1 MRPVKL
7 IMSAFGSYA
16 GRTEID
22 FTEIPNGL
30 FLITGDTGAGKTTIF
45 DAITYA
51 LYDRTSGGTRD
62 GNMMRSQYAD
72 EGTDT
77 YVEYTFIYQKK
88 QYKILRNPEYMRL
101 GKRKYA
107 DGSLRYV
114 KETPKVE
121 LTLPDGSVFK
131 GKKRETDQKIVEIT
145 GLDADQFTQISMI
158 AQGEFLKLLLAE
170 SKERKKIFSRI
181 FQTRFYYRIQEELKK
196 MPDTPGVY
204 LMHNKHDDVIYV
216 GKAINLK
223 RRVSSYFR
231 QSTKKSLKIQS
242 MVTQIVRF
250 EYILTDSELEAL
262 ILECNLIKEYRP
274 KYNTMLMDDKTY
286 PYVMIT
292 VSEDYP
298 RIVLARRMKKDNNKY
313 FGPFTSS
320 AAVKD
325 TIDLLQKMYQIR
337 SCNKAIVSDG
347 TYTADGEYK
356 NIPKINGRPCLYYH
370 IGQCKGPCQGYISK
384 EDYRE
389 NINKAIKFL
398 EGNYTQTIKELEK
411 KMQEASANLDFE
423 KAMECR
429 DLINSINHVAGN
441 QKITTHQFEDR
452 DIIAYAEEGNDAV
465 VQVFF
470 VRNGKLIGREHFY
483 LTTVPGDTG
492 KDILTSFIKQ
502 YYIGTPFIPREL
514 LVQEEVEEPELL
526 SQLLSRNQ
534 NYTVRIVNPKKGSK
548 EKLVEL
554 AAKNAGNLL
563 EQNKE
568 KYRREQKRTVGA
580 VEEIEE
586 LIGITGIHRMEAYD
600 ISNTNGYES
609 VASMIVYED
618 GKPKRNNYRKFRI
631 KSVKGPDD
639 YASMREVLTRRFRHG
654 IEEREKLDM
663 EEKDYKLGSFS
674 NFPDILMMDGG
685 KGQVNIALEVLDSLN
700 LHIPV
705 CGMVKDDNHRTRG
718 LYYNNEEIPIAKNS
732 EGFRLITRMQD
743 ETHRFAIEYHRSL
756 RNKKQVHSIL
766 DDIPGVGPARRKALM
781 REFKSI
787 EGIREATVE
796 QLSQVDTI
804 SEKVAKDI
812 YKFFH

>member
-1 MRPVKL
+1 M
-7 IMSAFGSYA
+7 
-16 GRTEID
+16 
-22 FTEIPNGL
+22 
-30 FLITGDTGAGKTTIF
+30 
-45 DAITYA
+45 
-51 LYDRTSGGTRD
+51 
-62 GNMMRSQYAD
+62 
-72 EGTDT
+72 
-77 YVEYTFIYQKK
+77 
-88 QYKILRNPEYMRL
+88 
-101 GKRKYA
+101 
-107 DGSLRYV
+107 
-114 KETPKVE
+114 
-121 LTLPDGSVFK
+121 
-131 GKKRETDQKIVEIT
+131 
-145 GLDADQFTQISMI
+145 
-158 AQGEFLKLLLAE
+158 GEFNFA
-170 SKERKKIFSRI
+170 
-181 FQTRFYYRIQEELKK
+181 EELKK
-196 MPDTPGVY
+196 MPQTPGVY
-204 LMHNKHDDVIYV
+204 LMHDAHDDVIYV
-216 GKAINLK
+216 GKAVNLK

-231 QSTKKSLKIQS
+231 KSTKRTTKIES
-242 MVTQIVRF
+242 MVSKIRRF

-398 EGNYTQTIKELEK
+398 EGNYTQTIKELEE

-732 EGFRLITRMQD
+732 E
-743 ETHRFAIEYHRSL
+743 
-756 RNKKQVHSIL
+756 
-766 DDIPGVGPARRKALM
+766 
-781 REFKSI
+781 
-787 EGIREATVE
+787 
-796 QLSQVDTI
+796 
-804 SEKVAKDI
+804 
-812 YKFFH
+812 

>member
-1 MRPVKL
+1 M
-7 IMSAFGSYA
+7 
-16 GRTEID
+16 
-22 FTEIPNGL
+22 
-30 FLITGDTGAGKTTIF
+30 
-45 DAITYA
+45 
-51 LYDRTSGGTRD
+51 
-62 GNMMRSQYAD
+62 
-72 EGTDT
+72 
-77 YVEYTFIYQKK
+77 
-88 QYKILRNPEYMRL
+88 
-101 GKRKYA
+101 
-107 DGSLRYV
+107 
-114 KETPKVE
+114 
-121 LTLPDGSVFK
+121 
-131 GKKRETDQKIVEIT
+131 
-145 GLDADQFTQISMI
+145 
-158 AQGEFLKLLLAE
+158 GEFNFA
-170 SKERKKIFSRI
+170 
-181 FQTRFYYRIQEELKK
+181 EELKK
-196 MPDTPGVY
+196 MPQTPGVY
-204 LMHNKHDDVIYV
+204 LMHDAHDDVIYV
-216 GKAINLK
+216 GKAVNLK

-231 QSTKKSLKIQS
+231 KSTKRTTKIES
-242 MVTQIVRF
+242 MVSKIRRF

-398 EGNYTQTIKELEK
+398 EGNYTQTIKELEE

-685 KGQVNIALEVLDSLN
+685 KGQVKLLKFWTALTFIFL
-700 LHIPV
+700 
-705 CGMVKDDNHRTRG
+705 
-718 LYYNNEEIPIAKNS
+718 
-732 EGFRLITRMQD
+732 F
-743 ETHRFAIEYHRSL
+743 
-756 RNKKQVHSIL
+756 
-766 DDIPGVGPARRKALM
+766 
-781 REFKSI
+781 
-787 EGIREATVE
+787 VE
-796 QLSQVDTI
+796 W
-804 SEKVAKDI
+804 
-812 YKFFH
+812 

>member
-1 MRPVKL
+1 M
-7 IMSAFGSYA
+7 
-16 GRTEID
+16 
-22 FTEIPNGL
+22 
-30 FLITGDTGAGKTTIF
+30 
-45 DAITYA
+45 
-51 LYDRTSGGTRD
+51 
-62 GNMMRSQYAD
+62 
-72 EGTDT
+72 
-77 YVEYTFIYQKK
+77 
-88 QYKILRNPEYMRL
+88 
-101 GKRKYA
+101 
-107 DGSLRYV
+107 
-114 KETPKVE
+114 
-121 LTLPDGSVFK
+121 
-131 GKKRETDQKIVEIT
+131 
-145 GLDADQFTQISMI
+145 
-158 AQGEFLKLLLAE
+158 GEFNFA
-170 SKERKKIFSRI
+170 
-181 FQTRFYYRIQEELKK
+181 EELKK
-196 MPDTPGVY
+196 MPQTPGVY
-204 LMHNKHDDVIYV
+204 LMHDAHDDVIYV
-216 GKAINLK
+216 GKAVNLK

-231 QSTKKSLKIQS
+231 KSTKRTTKIES
-242 MVTQIVRF
+242 MVSKIRRF

-398 EGNYTQTIKELEK
+398 EGNYTQTIKELEE

-554 AAKNAGNLL
+554 AAKNACNLL

-732 EGFRLITRMQD
+732 EGFRLITRMQ
-743 ETHRFAIEYHRSL
+743 
-756 RNKKQVHSIL
+756 VHSIL